1 MKKIN
6 LFLLILLGFFITP
19 AFAGVDLF
27 GLTGGTDE
35 VSKNVVKYW
44 NPYATNITGTVLQ
57 VFSNKVMLV
66 GGIILAYTLIVGTMS
81 TAHDGEMLGKK
92 WSSAWLP
99 IRTAIAPTLL
109 LPVTTGGYNCVQAII
124 LWLAL
129 QGNQWGNETW
139 NALAPSLIT
148 DNTYISVDNK
158 VLIRQN
164 VMNTLYSAACVNVY
178 NRYAKKSNDASRW
191 GQVYNLMSG
200 TRFQT
205 DQLVGYRFGIPDGSS
220 DPSIGSG
227 FDLCGSSVLKLIDE
241 KNFKSENAIIDT
253 SKIAKAVQ
261 EAQIKANDI
270 LVLGAKQYADYLVDA
285 PMQNAEAINKQI
297 DLMVNAYSAY
307 VQASAEKVMKDAL
320 SQDEVDRMTEK
331 GWTYSY
337 TYYSRIANA
346 ISDANAAVNR
356 YPTST
361 MNYRGDEDAYFNN
374 QFPPSALDSLKRLQ
388 ALLTTANKF
397 DSNMKDSSK
406 SDDGA
411 YQKVIGAVG
420 GNMAIINSQDESKT
434 SSLMPLTVSVN
445 MGSRMILSA
454 EAAYILITGGAVAG
468 GSIPIVGNG
477 VQTAAIFL
485 SPMLNK
491 ILSTM
496 INVGDVLTFVN
507 PMLPYIIGYFC
518 VGAYYILIFEA
529 LAGSTLLAAALLFPD
544 QDGVVGK
551 QGQGYMLALSVLLR
565 PTMNMIGL
573 AGSYVITTIMF
584 DLLNSTF
591 FTAASNTEGGLL
603 GINKFLTMIIIY
615 TSVMMAMQIMCLKLL
630 YIIPDT
636 IFKWIGG
643 ASSAVLGM
651 VSGQTESSMSK
662 GIVASGVGSGMLANM
677 MQHKYEQ
684 PKGAGNNN
692 DLTGNNVPK
701 ATQGSNESSSSN
713 NETSQNTPQE
723 NSKGD
728 NGQDINDFDIDKK

>member
-6 LFLLILLGFFITP
+6 LFLLILLGCFITP

-158 VLIRQN
+158 ILIRQN

-178 NRYAKKSNDASRW
+178 NRYAKKANDASRW
-191 GQVYNLMSG
+191 GQLYTLMSG
-200 TRFQT
+200 TRFST
-205 DQLVGYRFGIPDGSS
+205 DELVGYRFGIPGDG
-220 DPSIGSG
+220 DPSLGGGI
-227 FDLCGSSVLKLIDE
+227 DLCGSSVLKLIDE

-253 SKIAKAVQ
+253 GKIAKAVQ

-285 PMQNAEAINKQI
+285 PLQNAEAINKQI

-337 TYYSRIANA
+337 TYYARIANA

-361 MNYRGDEDAYFNN
+361 MNYRGDEDVYFNQ
-374 QFPPSALDSLKRLQ
+374 QFPPSSLATLKRLQ
-388 ALLTTANKF
+388 TLLATANKYN
-397 DSNMKDSSK
+397 SSMKDSSK

-411 YQKVIGAVG
+411 YQKVISAIG

-445 MGSRMILSA
+445 IGSRMILSA
-454 EAAYILITGGAVAG
+454 EAAYILVTGGAVAG
-468 GSIPIVGNG
+468 GSIPFIGDG
-477 VQTAAIFL
+477 IQTAAIIL

-507 PMLPYIIGYFC
+507 PMLPYMIGFFC

-529 LAGSTLLAAALLFPD
+529 LAGSTLLAVALLFPD

-615 TSVMMAMQIMCLKLL
+615 TSVMITMQVMCLKLL

-651 VSGQTESSMSK
+651 VSGQTESAMSK
-662 GIVASGVGSGMLANM
+662 GIGAAALGSGLLANL
-677 MQHKYEQ
+677 MQHQHQQ
-684 PKGAGNNN
+684 PKNSGNNN

-701 ATQGSNESSSSN
+701 ATQGSNEESSSN
-713 NETSQNTPQE
+713 TDTTQNTPKD

-728 NGQDINDFDIDKK
+728 SGQDINDFDIEKK

>member
-6 LFLLILLGFFITP
+6 LFLLILLGCFITP

-148 DNTYISVDNK
+148 DSTYISVDNK
-158 VLIRQN
+158 ILIRQN

-178 NRYAKKSNDASRW
+178 NRYAKKANDASRW
-191 GQVYNLMSG
+191 GQLYTLMSG
-200 TRFQT
+200 TRFST
-205 DQLVGYRFGIPDGSS
+205 DELVGYRFGIPGDG
-220 DPSIGSG
+220 DPSLGGGI
-227 FDLCGSSVLKLIDE
+227 DLCGSSVLKLIDE

-253 SKIAKAVQ
+253 GKIAKAVQ

-285 PMQNAEAINKQI
+285 PLQNAEAINKQI

-337 TYYSRIANA
+337 TYYARIANA

-361 MNYRGDEDAYFNN
+361 MNYRGDEDVYFNQ
-374 QFPPSALDSLKRLQ
+374 QFPPSSLATLKRLQ
-388 ALLTTANKF
+388 TLLATANKYN
-397 DSNMKDSSK
+397 SSMKDSSK

-411 YQKVIGAVG
+411 YQKVISTIG

-445 MGSRMILSA
+445 IGSRMILSA
-454 EAAYILITGGAVAG
+454 EAAYILVTGGAVAG
-468 GSIPIVGNG
+468 GSIPFVGDG
-477 VQTAAIFL
+477 IQTAAIIL

-507 PMLPYIIGYFC
+507 PMLPYMIGFFC

-615 TSVMMAMQIMCLKLL
+615 TSVMITMQVMCLKLL

-651 VSGQTESSMSK
+651 VSGQTESAMSK
-662 GIVASGVGSGMLANM
+662 GIGAAAIGSGVLANL
-677 MQHKYEQ
+677 MQHKHQQ
-684 PKGAGNNN
+684 PKNSGNNN

-701 ATQGSNESSSSN
+701 ATQGRNEESSSN
-713 NETSQNTPQE
+713 TDTTQNTPQD

-728 NGQDINDFDIDKK
+728 SGQDINDFDIDKK

>member
-1 MKKIN
+1 MKKIH
-6 LFLLILLGFFITP
+6 LLLLIMLGCFVSP
-19 AFAGVDLF
+19 AFAGVDIF

-35 VSKNVVKYW
+35 VTKNIVKYF
-44 NPYATNITGTVLQ
+44 NPYAENITGTVLRS
-57 VFSNKVMLV
+57 FSMKILLV
-66 GGIILAYTLIVGTMS
+66 GGIISLYTMVVGTMS

-92 WSSAWLP
+92 WSSAWVP
-99 IRTAIAPTLL
+99 IRSTLAPVLL
-109 LPVTTGGYNCVQAII
+109 MPVTTGGYNCVQAII
-124 LWLAL
+124 LWLVL

-139 NALAPSLIT
+139 KELAPALIT

-158 VLIRQN
+158 VMIRQN

-178 NRYAKKSNDASRW
+178 NKYARQSNESSRW
-191 GQVYNLMSG
+191 GQIYNLMSG
-200 TRFQT
+200 TRFST
-205 DQLVGYRFGIPDGSS
+205 DELVGYRFGIPDAGS
-220 DPSIGSG
+220 DPSLGSG

-241 KNFKSENAIIDT
+241 KNFKSSNAIIDT

-270 LVLGAKQYADYLVDA
+270 LVLGAKQYADYLVAA
-285 PMQNAEAINKQI
+285 PVQNAEAINKQI
-297 DLMVNAYSAY
+297 DLMVNAYSASIQY
-307 VQASAEKVMKDAL
+307 AAEQAMKDAL
-320 SQDEVDRMTEK
+320 SEDEIDKMTEK

-337 TYYSRIANA
+337 TFYARIADA
-346 ISDANAAVNR
+346 ISDANTAVNR
-356 YPTST
+356 YPTTT

-374 QFPPSALDSLKRLQ
+374 QFPPKALDSLKRLQ
-388 ALLTTANKF
+388 SLLTTANKF

-411 YQKVIGAVG
+411 YQKIIGAVG
-420 GNMAIINSQDESKT
+420 GNMAFFNSEDESKT

-445 MGSRMILSA
+445 MGSRLILSA

-468 GSIPIVGNG
+468 GSIPIIGNG

-491 ILSTM
+491 ILGTM

-529 LAGSTLLAAALLFPD
+529 LAGSTLLAVALLFPD

-551 QGQGYMLALSVLLR
+551 QGQGYMLSLSVLLR
-565 PTMNMIGL
+565 PMMNMIGL
-573 AGSYVITTIMF
+573 GGSYVITTIMF

-603 GINKFLTMIIIY
+603 GINKTITMVIIY
-615 TSVMMAMQIMCLKLL
+615 TSVMISMQVMSLKLL
-630 YIIPDT
+630 YVIPDT

-643 ASSAVLGM
+643 SASAVLGM

-662 GIVASGVGSGMLANM
+662 GIVAAGVGSGMLAKM
-677 MQHKYEQ
+677 AEHKYGKPDNGSDNEL
-684 PKGAGNNN
+684 KGN
-692 DLTGNNVPK
+692 DVPK
-701 ATQGSNESSSSN
+701 ATEGNSTTETTQSESKD
-713 NETSQNTPQE
+713 T
-723 NSKGD
+723 SKGD
-728 NGQDINDFDIDKK
+728 SGQDIKDFEI

>member
-6 LFLLILLGFFITP
+6 LFLLILLGCFITP

-148 DNTYISVDNK
+148 DSTYISVDNK
-158 VLIRQN
+158 ILIRQN

-178 NRYAKKSNDASRW
+178 NRYAKKANDASRW
-191 GQVYNLMSG
+191 GQLYTLMSG
-200 TRFQT
+200 TRFST
-205 DQLVGYRFGIPDGSS
+205 DELVGYRFGIPGDG
-220 DPSIGSG
+220 DPSLGGGI
-227 FDLCGSSVLKLIDE
+227 DLCGSSVLKLIDE

-253 SKIAKAVQ
+253 GKIAKAVQ

-285 PMQNAEAINKQI
+285 PLQNAEAINKQI

-337 TYYSRIANA
+337 TYYARIANA

-361 MNYRGDEDAYFNN
+361 MNYRGDEDVYFNQ
-374 QFPPSALDSLKRLQ
+374 QFPPSSLATLKRLQ
-388 ALLTTANKF
+388 TLLATANKYN
-397 DSNMKDSSK
+397 SSMKDSSK

-411 YQKVIGAVG
+411 YQKVISAIG

-445 MGSRMILSA
+445 IGSRMILSA
-454 EAAYILITGGAVAG
+454 EAAYILVTGGAVAG
-468 GSIPIVGNG
+468 GSIPFVGDG
-477 VQTAAIFL
+477 IQTAAIIL

-507 PMLPYIIGYFC
+507 PMLPYMIGFFC

-615 TSVMMAMQIMCLKLL
+615 TSVMITMQVMCLKLL

-651 VSGQTESSMSK
+651 VSGQTESAMSK
-662 GIVASGVGSGMLANM
+662 GIGAAAIGSGVLANL
-677 MQHKYEQ
+677 MQHKHQQ
-684 PKGAGNNN
+684 PKNSGNNN

-701 ATQGSNESSSSN
+701 ATQGRNEESSSN
-713 NETSQNTPQE
+713 TDTTQNTPQD
-723 NSKGD
+723 NPKGD
-728 NGQDINDFDIDKK
+728 SGQDINDFDIDKK

>member
-1 MKKIN
+1 MKKIH
-6 LFLLILLGFFITP
+6 LLLLLLLGCFVSP

-35 VSKNVVKYW
+35 VTKNIVKYF
-44 NPYATNITGTVLQ
+44 NPYESNITGTVLRN
-57 VFSNKVMLV
+57 FSFKVLLV
-66 GGIILAYTLIVGTMS
+66 GAIISLYTMIVGTMS

-92 WSSAWLP
+92 WSSAWVP
-99 IRTAIAPTLL
+99 IRSTLAPTLL
-109 LPVTTGGYNCVQAII
+109 LPVTNGGYNCVQAII

-139 NALAPSLIT
+139 KQLAPALIT

-158 VLIRQN
+158 VMIRQN
-164 VMNTLYSAACVNVY
+164 VVNTLYSAACVNVY
-178 NRYAKKSNDASRW
+178 NKYARKSNESSRW
-191 GQVYNLMSG
+191 GQVYNLMSVS
-200 TRFQT
+200 RFKT
-205 DQLVGYRFGIPDGSS
+205 DELVGYRFGIPDNS

-241 KNFKSENAIIDT
+241 KNFKSTNAIIDT

-261 EAQIKANDI
+261 EAQIKANDV

-285 PMQNAEAINKQI
+285 PQQSAEAINKQI

-307 VQASAEKVMKDAL
+307 VQYAAEAAMKDAL
-320 SQDEVDRMTEK
+320 SQDEIDRMTDK

-337 TYYSRIANA
+337 TYYARIADA
-346 ISDANAAVNR
+346 ISDANTAVNR
-356 YPTST
+356 YPTTT
-361 MNYRGDEDAYFNN
+361 MNYKGDEDAYFND
-374 QFPPSALDSLKRLQ
+374 QFPHSSLASLKRLQ
-388 ALLTTANKF
+388 TLLATANKY

-411 YQKVIGAVG
+411 YQKVIGAIG
-420 GNMAIINSQDESKT
+420 GNMAIFNSDDESKT

-445 MGSRMILSA
+445 IGSRLILSA

-468 GSIPIVGNG
+468 GSIPIIGNG

-491 ILSTM
+491 ILGTM

-529 LAGSTLLAAALLFPD
+529 LAGATLLAVALLFPD

-565 PTMNMIGL
+565 PVMNMIGL
-573 AGSYVITTIMF
+573 GGSYVITTIMF

-603 GINKFLTMIIIY
+603 GINKTITMIIIY
-615 TSVMMAMQIMCLKLL
+615 TSVMITMQVMSLKLL
-630 YIIPDT
+630 YVIPDT

-643 ASSAVLGM
+643 SASAVLGM

-662 GIVASGVGSGMLANM
+662 GIGAAAVGSGLLAKM
-677 MQHKYEQ
+677 AQHKFEQ
-684 PKGAGNNN
+684 PKSEGKN
-692 DLTGNNVPK
+692 DLKGNDVPK
-701 ATQGSNESSSSN
+701 ATEGNSTTDISENESQD
-713 NETSQNTPQE
+713 TST
-723 NSKGD
+723 GD
-728 NGQDINDFDIDKK
+728 NGQDIKDFEI